1 MGTLQQLVVV
11 DAEEGRP
18 PIASSAAPCE
28 PLIDA
33 IEAGTILKVHPKT
46 AKRLA
51 AEGVIP
57 AMKIGKLWRFRAS
70 VLDSWMDAQ
79 LHSSGHPCPERGGP
93 K

>member
-1 MGTLQQLVVV
+1 MGNLQQFARV
-11 DAEEGRP
+11 DAVEGRTA
-18 PIASSAAPCE
+18 IPCE

-33 IEAGTILKVHPKT
+33 TEAGAILKVHPKT

-70 VLDSWMDAQ
+70 ALDAWMNSQ
-79 LHSSGHPCPERGGP
+79 LHSSGHPCPEKRGGP